1 MNAVCMFLYLM
12 YSGVKRE
19 DLVPIVAP
27 TYYTKLLISTWKHH
41 ELIRAT
47 SNLILI
53 WQNFQ
58 LISWEIITTT
68 YNDLGKWKI
77 SLPISFKF

>member
-27 TYYTKLLISTWKHH
+27 TYYTKTADFYM
-41 ELIRAT
+41 ET
-47 SNLILI
+47 S
-53 WQNFQ
+53 
-58 LISWEIITTT
+58 
-68 YNDLGKWKI
+68 
-77 SLPISFKF
+77 